1 MLHRYP
7 ASWHMK
13 WLNSSLINGIWNLIF
28 VLSNVSLF
36 IFLPFAYLF
45 CESEGL
51 PFFGNKRVS
60 KFISDLYRFLT
71 NKQRKYWYLCIKY
84 CYLKKVSFSVR
95 AWWLGPRR
103 RW

>member
-1 MLHRYP
+1 
-7 ASWHMK
+7 MK

-51 PFFGNKRVS
+51 PFFGNKRVRKLLRKS
-60 KFISDLYRFLT
+60 KR
-71 NKQRKYWYLCIKY
+71 N
-84 CYLKKVSFSVR
+84 VSLRVLVVS
-95 AWWLGPRR
+95 PS
-103 RW
+103 

>member
-7 ASWHMK
+7 ASWYMK

-60 KFISDLYRFLT
+60 MRKLLRKT
-71 NKQRKYWYLCIKY
+71 NSTVWV
-84 CYLKKVSFSVR
+84 VSLF
-95 AWWLGPRR
+95 
-103 RW
+103 

>member
-1 MLHRYP
+1 
-7 ASWHMK
+7 MK

-60 KFISDLYRFLT
+60 MRKLLRKT
-71 NKQRKYWYLCIKY
+71 NSTVWV
-84 CYLKKVSFSVR
+84 VSLF
-95 AWWLGPRR
+95 
-103 RW
+103 